1 MNEPLA
7 TYLHDHLAGADMA
20 IELLQAME
28 KRQKDESLGQF
39 AGYIL
44 AQVRQDRDTL
54 QHLAD
59 AVGSGPNVLKE
70 FTAWLAERASRMKL
84 GEGAAGEFGTFEAL
98 EFLALGIQGKLS
110 LWHAL
115 QVAATSDARLSN
127 CDFKLLVGRAE
138 EQYAKV
144 EERRLAV
151 ATTALKPVQRP

>member
-44 AQVRQDRDTL
+44 AQVRQDRDSL

-84 GEGAAGEFGTFEAL
+84 GDGAAGEFGTFEAL

-110 LWHAL
+110 LWRAL
-115 QVAATSDARLSN
+115 QVAAASDARLSN
-127 CDFKLLVGRAE
+127 CDFKLLIGRAE

-151 ATTALKPVQRP
+151 ATTALKPVRP